1 VDDTERRGPRD
12 DAERAVIGMAMSF
25 VPPVP
30 LIHYAPGQTGPSDPY
45 TELTQG
51 SGLTAETLELAR
63 IWIDGTLGDR
73 WPALAEMFGLR
84 HWYGQ
89 TSIIFPFFE
98 PGAAKPYGYR
108 CKPGRPRLTKG
119 KKQKPIKYIQRAGT
133 DSMVYFPPRS
143 VLADAYRDNTR
154 TLYWTEGEKKSLL
167 IDQLGEA
174 CLGLTGV
181 WNWTDPAAADSGG
194 GTRLHPLILKH
205 VTIAGRRHVIC
216 FDADARANTHV
227 MDAAR
232 KLAGA
237 LYANGAAAVLFVCPP
252 TAAAD
257 STTPAPKGI
266 DDYYVAHGETATRA
280 LLAAAEPLDAAPVK
294 VAPLSAASFAALDG
308 AELPAALVI
317 PPAYEI
323 DRDGAVWVSNA
334 DGGPDEPPKLVSD
347 SPIMI
352 KRKLIDLYTGACR
365 FEMRFNTANGWQT
378 VSIGRETAGDRVLCA
393 ALRPFGAM
401 LTAAHVTAVVQW
413 LHDLERENADTI
425 ERVTCVSRAGWH
437 LVGND
442 WRFVTDTMIEPD
454 GMPAD
459 APRVVV
465 DQHAEQRALFTALRP
480 LECASFDAHIAA
492 LRSAW
497 EAADECAVMI
507 CAAFAAP
514 LLRRLGLPN
523 FAVHLC
529 GDSSRGKTSMLKC
542 AASVYADPDLAAW
555 VASWNAT
562 AAGLERRAAALC
574 DLPQCYDEAGLS
586 DPKAV
591 EQAVYALINGA
602 GRQRSTKD
610 LQLRETLQWHTVVLS
625 TGETEIAGDE
635 AATGAQVRVISLPVG
650 GFGELGAAEVDGVRE
665 ACRANAGAAGAR
677 WLRDLA
683 GWAAEDWAEAS
694 IGFRELRDE
703 LRATLDGDA
712 LAGRV
717 AGYFGLLAFV
727 EAQLADWGIGDA
739 AGETMRR
746 AFANLRSGGEDG
758 GGRVQ
763 PARVRVLEALAEWVA
778 SAPNSFP
785 HRHASLEHVHIVN
798 GYRLDDDVVAFMPL
812 LLAAE
817 LRRRA
822 LPWTRALRAELTR
835 TGEIVVPETGRNR
848 NHQVV
853 VAGQRLRLTVIKL
866 GRFL

>member
-1 VDDTERRGPRD
+1 
-12 DAERAVIGMAMSF
+12 
-25 VPPVP
+25 
-30 LIHYAPGQTGPSDPY
+30 
-45 TELTQG
+45 
-51 SGLTAETLELAR
+51 
-63 IWIDGTLGDR
+63 
-73 WPALAEMFGLR
+73 
-84 HWYGQ
+84 
-89 TSIIFPFFE
+89 
-98 PGAAKPYGYR
+98 
-108 CKPGRPRLTKG
+108 
-119 KKQKPIKYIQRAGT
+119 
-133 DSMVYFPPRS
+133 
-143 VLADAYRDNTR
+143 
-154 TLYWTEGEKKSLL
+154 
-167 IDQLGEA
+167 
-174 CLGLTGV
+174 
-181 WNWTDPAAADSGG
+181 
-194 GTRLHPLILKH
+194 
-205 VTIAGRRHVIC
+205 
-216 FDADARANTHV
+216 
-227 MDAAR
+227 
-232 KLAGA
+232 
-237 LYANGAAAVLFVCPP
+237 
-252 TAAAD
+252 
-257 STTPAPKGI
+257 
-266 DDYYVAHGETATRA
+266 
-280 LLAAAEPLDAAPVK
+280 
-294 VAPLSAASFAALDG
+294 
-308 AELPAALVI
+308 
-317 PPAYEI
+317 
-323 DRDGAVWVSNA
+323 
-334 DGGPDEPPKLVSD
+334 
-347 SPIMI
+347 
-352 KRKLIDLYTGACR
+352 
-365 FEMRFNTANGWQT
+365 
-378 VSIGRETAGDRVLCA
+378 
-393 ALRPFGAM
+393 
-401 LTAAHVTAVVQW
+401 
-413 LHDLERENADTI
+413 
-425 ERVTCVSRAGWH
+425 
-437 LVGND
+437 
-442 WRFVTDTMIEPD
+442 
-454 GMPAD
+454 
-459 APRVVV
+459 
-465 DQHAEQRALFTALRP
+465 
-480 LECASFDAHIAA
+480 
-492 LRSAW
+492 
-497 EAADECAVMI
+497 MI

>member
-1 VDDTERRGPRD
+1 
-12 DAERAVIGMAMSF
+12 
-25 VPPVP
+25 
-30 LIHYAPGQTGPSDPY
+30 
-45 TELTQG
+45 
-51 SGLTAETLELAR
+51 
-63 IWIDGTLGDR
+63 
-73 WPALAEMFGLR
+73 
-84 HWYGQ
+84 
-89 TSIIFPFFE
+89 
-98 PGAAKPYGYR
+98 
-108 CKPGRPRLTKG
+108 
-119 KKQKPIKYIQRAGT
+119 
-133 DSMVYFPPRS
+133 
-143 VLADAYRDNTR
+143 
-154 TLYWTEGEKKSLL
+154 
-167 IDQLGEA
+167 
-174 CLGLTGV
+174 
-181 WNWTDPAAADSGG
+181 
-194 GTRLHPLILKH
+194 
-205 VTIAGRRHVIC
+205 
-216 FDADARANTHV
+216 
-227 MDAAR
+227 
-232 KLAGA
+232 
-237 LYANGAAAVLFVCPP
+237 
-252 TAAAD
+252 
-257 STTPAPKGI
+257 
-266 DDYYVAHGETATRA
+266 
-280 LLAAAEPLDAAPVK
+280 
-294 VAPLSAASFAALDG
+294 
-308 AELPAALVI
+308 
-317 PPAYEI
+317 
-323 DRDGAVWVSNA
+323 
-334 DGGPDEPPKLVSD
+334 
-347 SPIMI
+347 
-352 KRKLIDLYTGACR
+352 
-365 FEMRFNTANGWQT
+365 
-378 VSIGRETAGDRVLCA
+378 
-393 ALRPFGAM
+393 
-401 LTAAHVTAVVQW
+401 
-413 LHDLERENADTI
+413 
-425 ERVTCVSRAGWH
+425 
-437 LVGND
+437 
-442 WRFVTDTMIEPD
+442 
-454 GMPAD
+454 
-459 APRVVV
+459 
-465 DQHAEQRALFTALRP
+465 
-480 LECASFDAHIAA
+480 
-492 LRSAW
+492 
-497 EAADECAVMI
+497 MI

-650 GFGELGAAEVDGVRE
+650 GFGELGAA
-665 ACRANAGAAGAR
+665 GAR

-746 AFANLRSGGEDG
+746 AFAGLRGGCENG

-835 TGEIVVPETGRNR
+835 TGELVVPEHGRNR
-848 NHQVV
+848 NHQVM

-866 GRFL
+866 GRVL